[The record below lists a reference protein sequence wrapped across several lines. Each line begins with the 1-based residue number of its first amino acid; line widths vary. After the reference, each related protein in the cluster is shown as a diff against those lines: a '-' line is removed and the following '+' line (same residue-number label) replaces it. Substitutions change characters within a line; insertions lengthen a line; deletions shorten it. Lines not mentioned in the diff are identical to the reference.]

1 MDKAENEL
9 LTRVG
14 AGTRMGALLRRY
26 WWPVWFTEQV
36 TDKPVPVRLLG
47 EDLVLFRDPRPDSG
61 GKLGLIER
69 YCAHRRVSL
78 EFGRVEEGG
87 IRCCY
92 HGWKYG
98 ADGSCVD
105 LPLEPE
111 ASNLKREVKLAGY
124 AVTEAGGLVFA
135 YLGPKPVP
143 AFPRWDLLFRE
154 AGLTKVGADEE
165 HCNWLQRAENT
176 VDQHHLCS
184 LHASVYPQL
193 AFKRSE
199 VDWEPAWFGLN
210 ITMRVPGLAKP
221 KLDQFIFP
229 SSNRFTQARLG
240 VPPSHNLRIRVPTD
254 DTKTTTFWVKTYPS
268 ITDQGRLKTEGLKP
282 RQRGVYDRAEDGWW
296 DIPSHEQDRVA
307 QESQGLITD
316 RSQETLGWTD
326 RGIVLFRKMLHDGLD
341 AVAEGRDPL
350 GVLREERNII
360 DLSASMDELASLAP
374 A

>member
-14 AGTRMGALLRRY
+14 PGTRMGALLRRY

-47 EDLVLFRDPRPDSG
+47 EDLVLFREPS

-98 ADGSCVD
+98 TDGSCAD

-111 ASNLKREVKLAGY
+111 GSGLKRDVKLAGY
-124 AVTEAGGLVFA
+124 AVFEAGGLIFA

-154 AGLTKVGADEE
+154 AGLAKVGADEE

-184 LHASVYPQL
+184 LHAAVYPQL

-210 ITMRVPGLAKP
+210 ITMRVPGLSKP

-229 SSNRFTQARLG
+229 SSNRFTQARIG

-254 DTKTTTFWVKTYPS
+254 DTKTTTFWVKIYPS

-316 RSQETLGWTD
+316 RSIETLGWTD

-341 AVAEGRDPL
+341 AIAEGRDPS

-360 DLSASMDELASLAP
+360 DLSASMDELASLTP

>member
-14 AGTRMGALLRRY
+14 PGTRMGALLRRY

-47 EDLVLFRDPRPDSG
+47 EDLVLFRDPA
-61 GKLGLIER
+61 GKLGLVER

-98 ADGSCVD
+98 TDGSCVD

-111 ASNLKREVKLAGY
+111 GSGLKRDVKLAGY
-124 AVTEAGGLVFA
+124 AVFEAGGLIFA
-135 YLGPKPVP
+135 YLGPRPVP
-143 AFPRWDLLFRE
+143 AFPRWDILFRE
-154 AGLTKVGADEE
+154 SGLTKVGADEE
-165 HCNWLQRAENT
+165 YCNWLQRAENT

-199 VDWEPAWFGLN
+199 IDWDPAWFGLN
-210 ITMRVPGLAKP
+210 ITMRVPGISKP

-229 SSNRFTQARLG
+229 SSNRFTQARVG

-268 ITDQGRLKTEGLKP
+268 ITDQGRLKTEGLQP
-282 RQRGVYDRAEDGWW
+282 CERGVYARAEDGWW
-296 DIPSHEQDRVA
+296 DIPSSEQDRVA

-316 RSQETLGWTD
+316 RSTETLGWTD
-326 RGIVLFRKMLHDGLD
+326 RGIVIFRKMLHDGLD
-341 AVAEGRDPL
+341 AIDEGRDPL
-350 GVLREERNII
+350 GVLREERNVI
-360 DLSASMDELASLAP
+360 DLSASMDELASLTP
-374 A
+374 AE

>member
-1 MDKAENEL
+1 MDRAENEL

-14 AGTRMGALLRRY
+14 PGTQMGALLRRY
-26 WWPVWFTEQV
+26 WWPVWFSEQV
-36 TDKPVPVRLLG
+36 TTKPAPVRVLA
-47 EDLVLFRDPRPDSG
+47 EDLVLFRDPS

-69 YCAHRRVSL
+69 YCAHRRASL
-78 EFGRVEEGG
+78 EFGRVEEEG

-98 ADGSCVD
+98 HDGRCIEM
-105 LPLEPE
+105 PLEPE
-111 ASNLKREVKLAGY
+111 ASPLRAQVKLKGY
-124 AVTEAGGLVFA
+124 SLFEAGGLVFA
-135 YLGPKPVP
+135 YLGPAPVP

-184 LHASVYPQL
+184 LHAAVYPQM
-193 AFKRSE
+193 AFKRAQVE
-199 VDWEPAWFGLN
+199 WQPAWFGLD
-210 ITMRVPGLAKP
+210 ITMTMPGRAP
-221 KLDQFIFP
+221 KRDQFIFP
-229 SSNRFTQARLG
+229 SSNRFSQARIG
-240 VPPSHNLRIRVPTD
+240 TPPSHNLRIRVPTD
-254 DTKTTTFWVKTYPS
+254 DIKTTTFWVKIYPS

-296 DIPSHEQDRVA
+296 DIPSQDQDRVA

-316 RSQETLGWTD
+316 RSRETLAWTD
-326 RGIVLFRKMLHDGLD
+326 RGIVLFRKMLHEGL
-341 AVAEGRDPL
+341 AAIAEGRDPL

-360 DLSASMDELASLAP
+360 DLEASMDELAALAP

>member
-14 AGTRMGALLRRY
+14 PGTRMGALLRRY

-36 TDKPVPVRLLG
+36 TNKPVPIRILG
-47 EDLVLFRDPRPDSG
+47 EDLVLFREPS

-69 YCAHRRVSL
+69 YCAHRRASL
-78 EFGRVEEGG
+78 EFGRVEEQG

-98 ADGSCVD
+98 ADGRCID
-105 LPLEPE
+105 LPLEPDGTHL
-111 ASNLKREVKLAGY
+111 AQEVKLKAY
-124 AVTEAGGLVFA
+124 AVFEASGLVFA
-135 YLGPKPVP
+135 YLGPAPVP

-154 AGLTKVGADEE
+154 AGLIKVGADED

-184 LHASVYPQL
+184 LHASVYPSM
-193 AFKRSE
+193 AFKRSQVE
-199 VDWEPAWFGLN
+199 WEPAWFGLN
-210 ITMRVPGLAKP
+210 ISMQVPGRAMKR
-221 KLDQFIFP
+221 DQFIFP
-229 SSNRFTQARLG
+229 STNRFTQARVG

-254 DTKTTTFWVKTYPS
+254 DTKTTTFWVTAYPS
-268 ITDQGRLKTEGLKP
+268 ITDQGRLKTEGLEAT
-282 RQRGVYDRAEDGWW
+282 QRGVYDRVEDGWW

-307 QESQGLITD
+307 QESQGLIAD
-316 RSQETLGWTD
+316 RSQETLAWTD
-326 RGIVLFRKMLHDGLD
+326 RGIVMFRKMLHDGLT
-341 AVAEGRDPL
+341 AVEEGRDPL

-360 DLSASMDELASLAP
+360 DLDASMDELAAMVT

>member
-14 AGTRMGALLRRY
+14 PSTPMGALLRRY
-26 WWPVWFTEQV
+26 WWPVWFSEQV
-36 TDKPVPVRLLG
+36 TNKPVPVRVLG
-47 EDLVLFRDPRPDSG
+47 EDLVLFRDPA

-69 YCAHRRVSL
+69 YCAHRRASL
-78 EFGRVEEGG
+78 EFGRVEERG

-98 ADGSCVD
+98 HDGRCIEM
-105 LPLEPE
+105 PLEPE
-111 ASNLKREVKLAGY
+111 GSRLEREVKLKGY
-124 AVTEAGGLVFA
+124 TLFEASGLVFA
-135 YLGPKPVP
+135 YLGPQPVP

-165 HCNWLQRAENT
+165 QCNWLQRAENT

-193 AFKRSE
+193 AFKRSQ

-210 ITMRVPGLAKP
+210 ITMQVPGRAAKR
-221 KLDQFIFP
+221 DQFIFP
-229 SSNRFTQARLG
+229 SSNRFTQARIG

-254 DTKTTTFWVKTYPS
+254 DTKTTTFWVKAYPS
-268 ITDQGRLKTEGLKP
+268 ITDQGRLRTEGLKP
-282 RQRGVYDRAEDGWW
+282 RQRGVYDRAPDGWW

-307 QESQGLITD
+307 QESQGLIAD
-316 RSQETLGWTD
+316 RSLETLGWTD
-326 RGIVLFRKMLHDGLD
+326 RGIVLFRRMLHDGLEAIAD
-341 AVAEGRDPL
+341 GRDPP
-350 GVLREERNII
+350 GVLREARNII
-360 DLSASMDELASLAP
+360 DLDASMDELAALAP

>member
-14 AGTRMGALLRRY
+14 PGTRMGALLRRY

-47 EDLVLFRDPRPDSG
+47 EDLVLFREPS

-111 ASNLKREVKLAGY
+111 GSGLKRDVKLSGY
-124 AVTEAGGLVFA
+124 AVFEAGGLIFA

-210 ITMRVPGLAKP
+210 ITMRVPGLTKP

-229 SSNRFTQARLG
+229 SSNRFTQARIG

-254 DTKTTTFWVKTYPS
+254 DTKTTTFWVKIYPS

-282 RQRGVYDRAEDGWW
+282 RQRGVYDRAPKMAGGTSLRMSRTASRRKARASSPTARSRRWAGP
-296 DIPSHEQDRVA
+296 IAASSFSARCCMTGSTPSPKVA
-307 QESQGLITD
+307 IRPACCAKNATSSIFP
-316 RSQETLGWTD
+316 RAWT
-326 RGIVLFRKMLHDGLD
+326 
-341 AVAEGRDPL
+341 
-350 GVLREERNII
+350 
-360 DLSASMDELASLAP
+360 SSLL
-374 A
+374 

>member
-1 MDKAENEL
+1 
-9 LTRVG
+9 
-14 AGTRMGALLRRY
+14 
-26 WWPVWFTEQV
+26 
-36 TDKPVPVRLLG
+36 
-47 EDLVLFRDPRPDSG
+47 
-61 GKLGLIER
+61 
-69 YCAHRRVSL
+69 
-78 EFGRVEEGG
+78 
-87 IRCCY
+87 
-92 HGWKYG
+92 
-98 ADGSCVD
+98 VD

-111 ASNLKREVKLAGY
+111 GSNLKRDVRLAGY
-124 AVTEAGGLVFA
+124 AVVEAGGLVFA

-143 AFPRWDLLFRE
+143 AFPRWDILFRE

-199 VDWEPAWFGLN
+199 VDWDPAWFGLN
-210 ITMRVPGLAKP
+210 ITMRVPGISKP

-229 SSNRFTQARLG
+229 SSNRFTQARVG

-316 RSQETLGWTD
+316 RSIETLGWTD

-341 AVAEGRDPL
+341 AVAAGRDPL

-360 DLSASMDELASLAP
+360 DLSASMDELASLTP